1 MTYNVYLDQY
11 GYVIG
16 VELYEGTLNYVF
28 ITGYDLNS
36 SNISVK
42 TADAAGIFLDGN
54 MQKITVDVKAT
65 NDNIEDSTDPY
76 TRRLGRATAAVRT
89 TTTISLLWMAYN
101 SLNRWYSLTPWTR
114 MALHSEA
121 RQAHDCHLL

>member
-1 MTYNVYLDQY
+1 MSSAWSCTR
-11 GYVIG
+11 
-16 VELYEGTLNYVF
+16 GTLNYVF

-65 NDNIEDSTDPY
+65 NDNIEGLH
-76 TRRLGRATAAVRT
+76 R
-89 TTTISLLWMAYN
+89 SLLQGD
-101 SLNRWYSLTPWTR
+101 LD
-114 MALHSEA
+114 EQ
-121 RQAHDCHLL
+121 RQR